1 MRFMRYLLV
10 LLFLG
15 VLGSLAAVAAGLYG
29 LWYYGRDLPDYQQLA
44 NYQPPVTTR
53 LHAGDGRLIAEFAR
67 ERRLFVPI
75 DAMPNTVIQAFLS
88 AEDKNFFSHP
98 GIDPMGIA
106 RAVVQ
111 NILNMAQNRRPVG
124 ASTIT
129 QQVAKNF
136 LLGNEV
142 SLSRKAKEAILAF
155 RIERAFSKEKILEL
169 YLNEIY
175 LGAGA
180 YGVAAAA
187 LTYFDKSLYDLTVA
201 EAAYLAA
208 LPKAPSNYHPVRQ
221 NERARARRDYVIDRM
236 LEDGV
241 IDQATAR
248 QAFDTPLVALTRPET
263 EYARADWFAEEVRR
277 LLAQR
282 YGDKGL
288 YEGGLSVR
296 TTMDPKLQAI
306 GERALRDGLV
316 AYDRRAGG
324 WRGPLAKLEAG
335 GDLAQQLVALATQ
348 PGGLPLAAIQPPWR
362 VAVVLKVEAQQVDI
376 LLSDGKTRGQIA
388 YAGLRW
394 ARAKL
399 PDAAGYIG
407 PVHLGP
413 VPRTANEVLAVGDV
427 IAVEPLPDA
436 RDQYA
441 LRQIPEVGGALV
453 AMDPHTGRVLALVGG
468 FDFKVSQFN
477 RATQAQRQPGSSFK
491 PFVYAAALDSGFT
504 PSSLVLDAPF
514 VLDQGPGLPLWKPGN
529 YTREFYGPS
538 TLRVGIEKSRNLMT
552 VRLAQAIGMEKV
564 SDYARRFGIQ
574 DNLPTML
581 AMSLGAGETTLMRL
595 TTAYAEFVNG
605 GRRITPSLVDKVQD
619 RAGRTIYRHDTRP
632 CDACRAEFASFTAA
646 GQPATEPPL
655 PDTRET
661 VIDPV
666 TAYQSVSMLEGVVQR
681 GTGVRLRELGK
692 TLAGKTGTSNDS
704 MDTWFI
710 GFSPDL
716 AVGVFVG
723 YDTPRDMGKRETGS
737 SVAVP
742 VFRDFMAEALKGRP
756 NVQFRVPPGVR
767 LVRVQAETGLP
778 ARPGDRNVI
787 LEAFKPGTEPGAES
801 SGSTGT
807 ERGVLDGSRYERDTI
822 SGIGGS
828 AGTGATSGT
837 GGLY

>member
-1 MRFMRYLLV
+1 MRLLRYFFILMFMALLG
-10 LLFLG
+10 L
-15 VLGSLAAVAAGLYG
+15 LAAAAAGLYG

-53 LHAGDGRLIAEFAR
+53 VHAGDGRLIAEFAR

-75 DAMPNTVIQAFLS
+75 AAMPNHVIQAFLS
-88 AEDKNFFSHP
+88 AEDKNFFTHP
-98 GIDPMGIA
+98 GIDPVGIA

-111 NILNMAQNRRPVG
+111 NILNVAQNRRPVG

-155 RIERAFSKEKILEL
+155 RIERAFSKDKILEL

-187 LTYFDKSLYDLTVA
+187 LTYFDKSLYDLTIP
-201 EAAYLAA
+201 EAAYLAG
-208 LPKAPSNYHPVRQ
+208 LPKAPSSYHPVRQ
-221 NERARARRDYVIDRM
+221 NDRARARRDYVIDRM
-236 LEDGV
+236 LEDGA
-241 IDQATAR
+241 ISAAEAR
-248 QAFDTPLVALTRPET
+248 QARETPLVALTRPET
-263 EYARADWFAEEVRR
+263 EFARADWFAEEVRR
-277 LLAQR
+277 LLNQR

-296 TTMDPKLQAI
+296 ATMDPGLQAA
-306 GERALRDGLV
+306 GEKALRDGLA

-324 WRGPLAKLEAG
+324 WRGPLATLPPGTDWKLRLTG
-335 GDLAQQLVALATQ
+335 LLAQPANQ
-348 PGGLPLAAIQPPWR
+348 PHAPALAAIQPPWR
-362 VAVVLKVEAQQVDI
+362 VAMVVKAEAGQAEI
-376 LLSDGKTRGQIA
+376 GFADGSTGRISHA
-388 YAGLRW
+388 DLRW
-394 ARAKL
+394 ARRKL
-399 PDAAGYIG
+399 EASNGNTG
-407 PVHLGP
+407 PVQLGP
-413 VPRTANEVLAVGDV
+413 VPRGADEVLSAGDV
-427 IAVEPLPDA
+427 IAVEA
-436 RDQYA
+436 IAERKDQYA
-441 LRQIPEVGGALV
+441 LRQIPEVGGGLV

-477 RATQAQRQPGSSFK
+477 RATQAMRQPGSSFK
-491 PFVYAAALDSGFT
+491 PFVYAAALANGFT
-504 PSSLVLDAPF
+504 PASLVLDAPF

-564 SDYARRFGIQ
+564 VDYAKRFGIV
-574 DNLPTML
+574 DDMPTVL

-595 TTAYAEFVNG
+595 TTAYAELVNG
-605 GRRITPSLVDKVQD
+605 GRRIVPTLIDKVQD
-619 RAGRTIYRHDTRP
+619 RQGRTIFRHDGRP
-632 CDACRAEFASFTAA
+632 CEACRLPAFDGGAEPS
-646 GQPATEPPL
+646 L
-655 PDTRET
+655 PDTRPS
-661 VIDPV
+661 VLDPV
-666 TAYQSVSMLEGVVQR
+666 TAYQMVSMLEGVVQR
-681 GTGVRLRELGK
+681 GTGIRLRDLGK
-692 TLAGKTGTSNDS
+692 PVAGKTGTSNDS
-704 MDTWFI
+704 FDTWFM

-723 YDTPRDMGKRETGS
+723 YDTPRDMGKRETGA

-742 VFRDFMAEALKGRP
+742 IWRDFMAEALKNQP

-767 LVRVQAETGLP
+767 LVRVQADTGLP
-778 ARPGDRNVI
+778 AQPGDRRVI
-787 LEAFKPGTEPGAES
+787 LEAFRPGTEP
-801 SGSTGT
+801 SG
-807 ERGVLDGSRYERDTI
+807 ERNVLDGSLYEREAI
-822 SGIGGS
+822 SGAGGS
-828 AGTGATSGT
+828 AGDAPTAGT